1 MRNPQ
6 QTEIPDDSPEPA
18 QGGDPAKRWQRL
30 PAQRP
35 DAILD
40 SALLLFRAKGFSS
53 TRIEDIAAGAGLSK
67 GAVYTY
73 FSSKEAM
80 LQALVERAVLP
91 LAEHIENLAANA
103 NKAQVIPTLS
113 AIVALAATKLG
124 DPKIAAIPLTIVA
137 EAGKFPDL
145 AQFYRENVLER
156 VMAAFSR
163 LLQKGMDEGTFRA
176 DLNPAHA
183 VRTLMG
189 GMFFQL
195 VWTNVF
201 AREPF
206 DPQQVETLMQEHLG
220 IFLTGVTIR

>member
-1 MRNPQ
+1 MKSPQ
-6 QTEIPDDSPEPA
+6 QIDNSDNVPA
-18 QGGDPAKRWQRL
+18 QKQGGESAKRWQRL
-30 PAQRP
+30 PEQRP

-73 FSSKEAM
+73 FSGKEAM

-91 LAEHIENLAANA
+91 LAQNIEDLAANA
-103 NKAQVIPTLS
+103 TKMQVIPTLS

-124 DPKIAAIPLTIVA
+124 DPKIAAVPLMIVA
-137 EAGKFPDL
+137 EAGKFPNL

-156 VMAAFSR
+156 VMAAFSL
-163 LLQKGMDEGTFRA
+163 LLQNGMDEGIFRSN
-176 DLNPAHA
+176 LNPEHA

-206 DPQQVETLMQEHLG
+206 NPKQVEKLMQEHLA